1 MKTKEAII
9 GFVKK
14 YKMETIAVFA
24 WSFVSA
30 YLFELKI
37 AKIENLCYEALS
49 ILLFLILGSF
59 LIDKIFIIY
68 EEEIKKKIVERYSIS
83 DNKKEN
89 TIFNILKSVAYLIV
103 TICGYIIYRLSIYLM
118 TKHEVIKKSNY
129 SSYAHK
135 SIIIMKNYSL
145 IIVCVLLVV
154 FVFYFVMKE
163 KKIDIK
169 NFSLKVF
176 INFLFLFLVECVV
189 LIGILVLYL
198 ICEALLGTISY
209 SIISRI
215 ITFIIS
221 VVSLM
226 GLLVGLESVK
236 GENSL
241 FSKILVRYIMQTMVF
256 IGFIIFYVYLIK
268 IIIKMELPSNQI
280 FSVCTTLFSI
290 GLFTSL
296 MSLAIDEESV
306 YSKAIKY
313 LPIAFMPALIM
324 QIISISLRVN
334 QHGMTISRYFGVM
347 VIIFEIVYL
356 VFYILDEILKNEKVK
371 LKNILIISNI
381 LILIMFFIPKVNSY
395 EFSDIYNKSFKKSQK
410 TEVVVNSN
418 RYEKDTHVIGSTT
431 FDDIEV
437 DIREYDKLRT
447 FNIYV
452 QYDKNGKKYFSI
464 EETIKEK
471 KEYDNNTIDISNI
484 INNLENNIKS
494 IDVNNY
500 HPEDLFKDIGYEI
513 VTGSNKMIINKIW
526 MDYDKEIE
534 KVINLELTGYI
545 VTKDDK

>member
-1 MKTKEAII
+1 MKTKEVII
-9 GFVKK
+9 GFIKK
-14 YKMETIAVFA
+14 YKIETIAVFA
-24 WSFVSA
+24 VSFVIA
-30 YLFELKI
+30 YLFELRI

-68 EEEIKKKIVERYSIS
+68 DEEIKKKIVERYSIS
-83 DNKKEN
+83 DSKKEK
-89 TIFNILKSVAYLIV
+89 TIFNIVKSVAYLIV

-118 TKHEVIKKSNY
+118 TKHEVIKQSNY

-145 IIVCVLLVV
+145 IIVCALLVV

-176 INFLFLFLVECVV
+176 INFLFVFLVECVV

-215 ITFIIS
+215 NTFIIS

-226 GLLVGLESVK
+226 GFFVGLESVK

-268 IIIKMELPSNQI
+268 IIIKTELPSNQV

-313 LPIAFMPALIM
+313 LPIAFIPALIM

-334 QHGMTISRYFGVM
+334 QHGMTTNRYFGVM
-347 VIIFEIVYL
+347 IIIFEIVYL
-356 VFYILDEILKNEKVK
+356 VFYILGELLKNEKVK

-381 LILIMFFIPKVNSY
+381 FILIMFFIPKVNSY
-395 EFSDIYNKSFKKSQK
+395 EFPEIYNKLFKKSQK
-410 TEVVVNSN
+410 TETVVSN
-418 RYEKDTHVIGSTT
+418 NKYENKYVIRSMD
-431 FDDIEV
+431 FDDIEA
-437 DIREYDKLRT
+437 DIRGYDKLKT

-452 QYDKNGKKYFSI
+452 EYDKNKKKYIS
-464 EETIKEK
+464 IKEK
-471 KEYDNNTIDISNI
+471 GEYDNKTIDILNI

-494 IDVNNY
+494 IDGNNY
-500 HPEDLFKDIGYEI
+500 PPEDVFKNVGYEI
-513 VTGSNKMIINKIW
+513 VTGNNKMIINHIW
-526 MDYDKEIE
+526 MEYNKEIE
-534 KVINLELTGYI
+534 KIDHLELQGYI
-545 VTKDDK
+545 VTKDNK